1 MRLEFIQPYKSITAP
16 VTSEEI
22 ADFVVLSGPNGAGKS
37 HLLEAIEQGAIRV
50 GGIIGVQPSSAG
62 PIRLFTLGKLVMPSE
77 STESLAVHRDR
88 WINLKQNVQN
98 DAAGLTSVPGRNL
111 LPGSDEL
118 EQEIR
123 SRIERGQALRPQAL
137 QEMLTAAGK
146 RLIDFTDDDFRQY
159 APLIMGVRDPFTI
172 TVSELFLAYQGRHE
186 QNEFAQWR
194 RDTRRLGGDIALT
207 EEQFVA
213 RHGPPPWDLLNE
225 TLAMIGL
232 EYQLNHPRGGEDN
245 LPFEVR
251 LTHRETGFQIDPTQL
266 SAGEKALMAIAMSLY
281 AGSHL
286 GEAIELPKILLL
298 DEPDASLHPS
308 MVRSLLRV
316 VDDIFCKRFGVKVIM
331 ATHAPSTVALAAADS
346 LYTIRRIGD
355 PRLRRASRDDALNGL
370 MVGLPTLSVRNEH
383 RRQVFVESQDDEGCY
398 QELFRLLKDRL
409 QTPFSLEF
417 IASGRGGQGNDVEV
431 KHLVRRL
438 RAAGNPVQGIL
449 DRDHRLDAP
458 EGIVFIEGR
467 RTLENLVLDP
477 LLVGLFLLR
486 EHLVASE
493 DVVGGSLRHFEVRP
507 HHAQP
512 ICDYVTSQIREGNDS
527 EARVSVSY
535 AGGFEVSIQR
545 FYLDIDGHAL
555 EERLRLAFPPLN
567 QYRGGGLKAKVI
579 ELALADVP
587 GFAPQDV
594 IELFQQLTS

>member
-1 MRLEFIQPYKSITAP
+1 M
-16 VTSEEI
+16 
-22 ADFVVLSGPNGAGKS
+22 
-37 HLLEAIEQGAIRV
+37 
-50 GGIIGVQPSSAG
+50 
-62 PIRLFTLGKLVMPSE
+62 
-77 STESLAVHRDR
+77 
-88 WINLKQNVQN
+88 
-98 DAAGLTSVPGRNL
+98 
-111 LPGSDEL
+111 
-118 EQEIR
+118 
-123 SRIERGQALRPQAL
+123 
-137 QEMLTAAGK
+137 
-146 RLIDFTDDDFRQY
+146 
-159 APLIMGVRDPFTI
+159 
-172 TVSELFLAYQGRHE
+172 
-186 QNEFAQWR
+186 
-194 RDTRRLGGDIALT
+194 
-207 EEQFVA
+207 
-213 RHGPPPWDLLNE
+213 
-225 TLAMIGL
+225 
-232 EYQLNHPRGGEDN
+232 
-245 LPFEVR
+245 
-251 LTHRETGFQIDPTQL
+251 
-266 SAGEKALMAIAMSLY
+266 
-281 AGSHL
+281 
-286 GEAIELPKILLL
+286 
-298 DEPDASLHPS
+298 
-308 MVRSLLRV
+308 
-316 VDDIFCKRFGVKVIM
+316 
-331 ATHAPSTVALAAADS
+331 
-346 LYTIRRIGD
+346 
-355 PRLRRASRDDALNGL
+355 
-370 MVGLPTLSVRNEH
+370 
-383 RRQVFVESQDDEGCY
+383 
-398 QELFRLLKDRL
+398 FRLLKDRL